1 MDLTLMRCIEP
12 DAANRPRCYHSPRAP
27 FAEVPDAAGKG
38 IQWGAVV
45 RYKWNDTSINR
56 KKLNKNSPCSC
67 SSNDPATAPAAA
79 ATPPSYLHCRGL
91 WTLTILM
98 LKKRKNGCEIFG
110 RGKKT
115 NRTITKHLLEPASC
129 CPHQHPL
136 PLVGQLHSETMINV
150 MVNEKKTHLHGHHP
164 LQHRLAERGGFCFY
178 WLLALGVVIVYFCVC
193 DVGRYSMVVACY
205 AARHLFETII
215 FGALYLNFVR

>member
-1 MDLTLMRCIEP
+1 MLKQWS
-12 DAANRPRCYHSPRAP
+12 CY
-27 FAEVPDAAGKG
+27 
-38 IQWGAVV
+38 
-45 RYKWNDTSINR
+45 
-56 KKLNKNSPCSC
+56 CSC
-67 SSNDPATAPAAA
+67 CCCY
-79 ATPPSYLHCRGL
+79 TPLLLALSRAMNADDTYVEEE
-91 WTLTILM
+91 
-98 LKKRKNGCEIFG
+98 KNGCEIFG
-110 RGKKT
+110 RGKQT
-115 NRTITKHLLEPASC
+115 NRTITKHLLEPASR